1 MSRKVPLSEVAPL
14 AEGELLKL
22 GRCCNA
28 LVLKIQ
34 RVLAQA
40 GEEFSGAACL
50 SQVLTTAKSMSDAFD
65 DFLAQRNYSSDEV
78 RAPVDPEASSPPPSG
93 PLDGA
98 IEAVAPRA
106 EDHAGE
112 FESPTSRAR
121 EFYGHSDVVP
131 LGEVLDFVGFT
142 RKTGTLRIFAVAE
155 TLVVE
160 FEDGEVVGAC
170 SDRPPLGTR
179 VGEILVARGAITSEH
194 LEGFLAGNGERR
206 GRLGEAL
213 VAAGLVSNEDLL
225 EALVEQVQGIFN
237 RLVAMEDVE
246 FFFRSRHWEPTGE
259 RSQLRLNPTQL
270 LLEGARLYDAAT
282 PRVCGT

>member
-1 MSRKVPLSEVAPL
+1 MSRKVPLAEVAPL

-40 GEEFSGAACL
+40 GQEWSGAACVA
-50 SQVLTTAKSMSDAFD
+50 QVLATAKSMSDAFD
-65 DFLAQRNYSSDEV
+65 DFLAKRNFSSDAV
-78 RAPVDPEASSPPPSG
+78 RAPKDALSGAAPPEG

-98 IEAVAPRA
+98 IAAAACSGE
-106 EDHAGE
+106 EDPGE
-112 FESPTSRAR
+112 FESPSARER

-131 LGEVLDFVGFT
+131 LSEVLDFVGFT
-142 RKTGTLRIFAVAE
+142 RKTGTLRIFAAAE

-160 FEDGEVVGAC
+160 FEEGEVVGAC

-179 VGEILVARGAITSEH
+179 VGELLVAHHAIGSEA
-194 LEGFLAGNGERR
+194 LESFLASTGERR
-206 GRLGEAL
+206 SRLGEAL
-213 VAAGLVSNEDLL
+213 VAAGLVSVEQLL
-225 EALVEQVQGIFN
+225 EALAEQVQGIFN

-246 FFFRSRHWEPTGE
+246 FFFRARPLDGAGE
-259 RSQLRLNPTQL
+259 RSPLRLNPTQL
-270 LLEGARLYDAAT
+270 LLEGARARDAAI
-282 PRVCGT
+282 VHG